1 MVRQQ
6 YQTHFVFS
14 LLLHVGLLLILVLS
28 FEWSAEMPVLKNSDR
43 PDEIQAMIIEEPLKP
58 SKMIP
63 KELPSAPLP
72 PKLEVAKPAPTPK
85 QVTQPKPV
93 EKAIAIPDK
102 KLQEEKIQKELL
114 ADLKKQND
122 EKKKQK
128 QKALQTAFEKE
139 LAAIKAEKLEKRLL
153 QEKQQLLNA
162 RASQMQGVVDRYKA
176 LILQSIGRHWLIP
189 PNANKKLFAELLI
202 RVGPGGM
209 VLDVQLMKSSGDDG
223 LDHSARTAV
232 FKASPLPVPTES
244 DAFEAFRQFVLK
256 VKPENIVP
264 S

>member
-93 EKAIAIPDK
+93 KKAIAIPDK
-102 KLQEEKIQKELL
+102 KL
-114 ADLKKQND
+114 
-122 EKKKQK
+122 
-128 QKALQTAFEKE
+128 
-139 LAAIKAEKLEKRLL
+139 
-153 QEKQQLLNA
+153 
-162 RASQMQGVVDRYKA
+162 
-176 LILQSIGRHWLIP
+176 
-189 PNANKKLFAELLI
+189 
-202 RVGPGGM
+202 
-209 VLDVQLMKSSGDDG
+209 
-223 LDHSARTAV
+223 
-232 FKASPLPVPTES
+232 
-244 DAFEAFRQFVLK
+244 
-256 VKPENIVP
+256 
-264 S
+264 